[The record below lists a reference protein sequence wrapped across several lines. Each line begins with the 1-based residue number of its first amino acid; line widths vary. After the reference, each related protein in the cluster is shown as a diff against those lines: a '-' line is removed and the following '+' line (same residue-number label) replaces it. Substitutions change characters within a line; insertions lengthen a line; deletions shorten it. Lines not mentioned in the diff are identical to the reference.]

1 MSVEENSEEIISK
14 VLKSPALDP
23 IKKRVLI
30 ILHSLSSLVHAA
42 MFYFLLIQWSRVD
55 IPVLTHF
62 NVFCLVVIGIGLL
75 VILVLLFV
83 IFKVEMKTDSHA
95 RRFLHIWPL
104 VHIALSTTYQLVT
117 QIVLSHWKDY
127 QIPSLYSAWATTV
140 SVGIHLAL
148 HSLSIFWKIS

>member
-1 MSVEENSEEIISK
+1 
-14 VLKSPALDP
+14 
-23 IKKRVLI
+23 
-30 ILHSLSSLVHAA
+30 

-62 NVFCLVVIGIGLL
+62 NGKFQNLVVNGEKIITVFCLVVIGIGLL

-95 RRFLHIWPL
+95 RRFFHIWPL